1 MEFFVPGVP
10 APGGSKTSY
19 GRGRIVDSCKRN
31 KPWRAMVALAAMQA
45 GCTPMEGQL
54 TLSVIFWMPR
64 PKGHFRKNGTLKPSA
79 PARPIV
85 APDTT
90 KLLRSTEDALKGIT
104 WHDDAQIVY
113 QVASKEYAARDGI
126 PGADIKIERM
136 V

>member
-45 GCTPMEGQL
+45 GCTPLDGPL

-64 PKGHFRKNGTLKPSA
+64 PKGHFRKDGTLKPSA

-126 PGADIKIERM
+126 PGADIKIEQM